1 MISLSIH
8 TFHGRHVHIQ
18 SRLTKFYKK
27 DKETLFRLVIS
38 YHQMADSTSPVWKRG
53 ALIGLGALAIVLSIL
68 VLIHP
73 GMTVV
78 SIVYLAGIVLI
89 IVGIERI
96 ITGIFVKN
104 KSRWGTVGLGILALI
119 FGSIAV
125 GYPVHAAVFV
135 IIMLGI
141 GLLFA
146 GISHVVNGLGN
157 KESPGWARGFSIGA
171 GALAIVLSFLIM
183 ASPYAGAVFVS
194 LFLGIAL
201 LIIGIEIIAVGWT
214 GRRMQLTPTGVRKW
228 GV

>member
-1 MISLSIH
+1 M
-8 TFHGRHVHIQ
+8 T
-18 SRLTKFYKK
+18 
-27 DKETLFRLVIS
+27 
-38 YHQMADSTSPVWKRG
+38 DSNSPGWKRG

-68 VLIHP
+68 VFIHP

-78 SIVYLAGIVLI
+78 SIIYLAGIILI
-89 IVGIERI
+89 IVGIEKI
-96 ITGIFVKN
+96 ISGIFVAN

-119 FGSIAV
+119 FGSIAA

-157 KESPGWARGFSIGA
+157 KESPGWTRGFSIGA
-171 GALAIVLSFLIM
+171 GALAIALSFLVI

-194 LFLGIAL
+194 VFLGIAL

-214 GRRMQLTPTGVRKW
+214 GRRMQLTPASGKKVNFKI
-228 GV
+228 

>member
-1 MISLSIH
+1 M
-8 TFHGRHVHIQ
+8 T
-18 SRLTKFYKK
+18 
-27 DKETLFRLVIS
+27 
-38 YHQMADSTSPVWKRG
+38 DSNSPSWKRG
-53 ALIGLGALAIVLSIL
+53 ALIGLGALTIVLSIL

-89 IVGIERI
+89 IVGIEKI
-96 ITGIFVKN
+96 ISGIFSRN
-104 KSRWGTVGLGILALI
+104 KSRWSTVGLGVLALI

-135 IIMLGI
+135 IIVLGI

-146 GISHVVNGLGN
+146 GISHLVNGIGN
-157 KESPGWARGFSIGA
+157 KESPGWARGFTIGA
-171 GALAIVLSFLIM
+171 GALAIALSFLVI

-201 LIIGIEIIAVGWT
+201 LIIGIEVIVVGWS
-214 GRRMQLTPTGVRKW
+214 GKRMQFTPTGVRK
-228 GV
+228 

>member
-1 MISLSIH
+1 M
-8 TFHGRHVHIQ
+8 T
-18 SRLTKFYKK
+18 
-27 DKETLFRLVIS
+27 
-38 YHQMADSTSPVWKRG
+38 DSNSPGWKRG

-68 VLIHP
+68 VFIHP

-78 SIVYLAGIVLI
+78 SIIYLAGIILI
-89 IVGIERI
+89 IVGIEKI
-96 ITGIFVKN
+96 ISGIFVAN
-104 KSRWGTVGLGILALI
+104 KSRWGTVGLGVLALI

-171 GALAIVLSFLIM
+171 GALAIAISFLVM

-194 LFLGIAL
+194 VFLGIAL
-201 LIIGIEIIAVGWT
+201 LIIGIEIIVVGST
-214 GRRMQLTPTGVRKW
+214 GRRMQLTSASGKKVNSKI
-228 GV
+228 

>member
-1 MISLSIH
+1 MSNSN
-8 TFHGRHVHIQ
+8 
-18 SRLTKFYKK
+18 
-27 DKETLFRLVIS
+27 
-38 YHQMADSTSPVWKRG
+38 SPDWKRG

-68 VLIHP
+68 MFIHP
-73 GMTVV
+73 GMTMV
-78 SIVYLAGIVLI
+78 SIVYLAGIVLV
-89 IVGIERI
+89 IVGIEKI
-96 ITGIFVKN
+96 ISGIFVTN
-104 KSRWGTVGLGILALI
+104 KWRWGTVGLGVLALI

-157 KESPGWARGFSIGA
+157 KESAGWARGFSIGA
-171 GALAIVLSFLIM
+171 GALAIALSFLIM
-183 ASPYAGAVFVS
+183 ASPYAGAVFMS

-214 GRRMQLTPTGVRKW
+214 GKRMSMIASRGK
-228 GV
+228 

>member
-1 MISLSIH
+1 
-8 TFHGRHVHIQ
+8 
-18 SRLTKFYKK
+18 
-27 DKETLFRLVIS
+27 
-38 YHQMADSTSPVWKRG
+38 MADSNSSWWKRG

-89 IVGIERI
+89 IVGIEKI
-96 ITGIFVKN
+96 ISGIFVKN
-104 KSRWGTVGLGILALI
+104 KSRWGTVGLGVLALI

-125 GYPVHAAVFV
+125 GYPVHTAVFV
-135 IIMLGI
+135 IIILGI

-146 GISHVVNGLGN
+146 GISHVVNGIGN

-171 GALAIVLSFLIM
+171 GALAIALSFLVM

-194 LFLGIAL
+194 LFFGIAL
-201 LIIGIEIIAVGWT
+201 LIIGIEVIAVGWT

>member
-1 MISLSIH
+1 
-8 TFHGRHVHIQ
+8 
-18 SRLTKFYKK
+18 
-27 DKETLFRLVIS
+27 
-38 YHQMADSTSPVWKRG
+38 MADSKSPGWKRG
-53 ALIGLGALAIVLSIL
+53 ALIGLGAIAIVLSIL

-78 SIVYLAGIVLI
+78 SIVYVAGIVLI
-89 IVGIERI
+89 IVGIEKI
-96 ITGIFVKN
+96 ISGIFVKNNN

-146 GISHVVNGLGN
+146 GISHVVNGIGN
-157 KESPGWARGFSIGA
+157 KESPGWSRGFSIGA
-171 GALAIVLSFLIM
+171 GALAIALSFLIL
-183 ASPYAGAVFVS
+183 ASPHAGAVFVS

-201 LIIGIEIIAVGWT
+201 LIIGIEVIAVGWT
-214 GRRMQLTPTGVRKW
+214 GRRMQLTSAGVRKW
-228 GV
+228 GPK

>member
-1 MISLSIH
+1 
-8 TFHGRHVHIQ
+8 
-18 SRLTKFYKK
+18 
-27 DKETLFRLVIS
+27 
-38 YHQMADSTSPVWKRG
+38 MADSKSPGWKRG
-53 ALIGLGALAIVLSIL
+53 ALIGLGAIAIVLSIL

-78 SIVYLAGIVLI
+78 SIVYVAGIVLI
-89 IVGIERI
+89 IVGIEKI
-96 ITGIFVKN
+96 ISGIFVKNNN

-146 GISHVVNGLGN
+146 GISHVVNGIGN
-157 KESPGWARGFSIGA
+157 KESPGWSRGFSIGA
-171 GALAIVLSFLIM
+171 GALAIALSFLIL
-183 ASPYAGAVFVS
+183 ASPHAGAVFVS

-201 LIIGIEIIAVGWT
+201 LIIGIEVIAVGWT
-214 GRRMQLTPTGVRKW
+214 GRRMQLTPTGVRK
-228 GV
+228 